1 MDRRQFIHACN
12 AAGAASLLPVASL
25 AQTSPTAPSRI
36 NHLVD
41 TPEIEPGIPRLG
53 LVAVGDVGTA
63 SLCEMAGNLSGFH
76 RVIAINTD
84 ADALQEVDADR
95 KIRVGRSK
103 LLCRDPQQVARLAL
117 AAVPEIANAVA
128 GLDMVLLVAGM
139 GGGAGTGIS
148 PVVAQVLRQQGILT
162 LGFAVMPFDF
172 EGQER
177 QATAQQGLLAL
188 QSQLPALI
196 VARNTD
202 IAQACHADTPMDRVL
217 CQAPQAFAQLCRSIG
232 QAVPSQQHNI
242 NFDIEDL
249 RHLIVQHKGV
259 GAFGSGAATMAH
271 GAVVA
276 AQKAMA
282 HPLLG
287 LQRLRQAQAAL
298 VTVESSP
305 NTLML
310 RDMKSIMSTVRGQME
325 PDASVI
331 YGTASGLMP
340 AGEAFRVSIW
350 AHGLGDFAARPA
362 VRDTV

>member
-1 MDRRQFIHACN
+1 M
-12 AAGAASLLPVASL
+12 VSL
-25 AQTSPTAPSRI
+25 AQTSLTTPSRI
-36 NHLVD
+36 NYLVD
-41 TPEIEPGIPRLG
+41 TPEIAPAIPRLG
-53 LVAVGDVGTA
+53 LVAVGGVGTVT
-63 SLCEMAGNLSGFH
+63 LHEMAGNLSGFH

-84 ADALQEVDADR
+84 ADALQGVQADR
-95 KIRVGRSK
+95 KIRVGHFTPSS
-103 LLCRDPQQVARLAL
+103 RDPQQVAQLAL
-117 AAVPEIANAVA
+117 AAVPEIAHALA

-172 EGQER
+172 EGQKR
-177 QATAQQGLLAL
+177 LAKAQQSLRGLRRE
-188 QSQLPALI
+188 LPALI
-196 VARNTD
+196 LARNTD
-202 IAQACHADTPMDRVL
+202 IAQACDADTPMDRVL

-232 QAVPSQQHNI
+232 QSVPSQQHNI

-249 RHLIVQHKGV
+249 RHLMGQHKGV
-259 GAFGSGAATMAH
+259 GAFGSGAATVAH

-276 AQKAMA
+276 AQKAIA

-310 RDMKSIMSTVRGQME
+310 SDLKSIMSLVRSHLP
-325 PDASVI
+325 PDADVI
-331 YGTASGLMP
+331 YGTASGSMA

-350 AHGLGDFAARPA
+350 AQGLGNFDARPA
-362 VRDTV
+362 VRDTI